1 MRRTVLALLV
11 AVGGCQG
18 ASTPQEAVLTWVP
31 TAMRTAGMTA
41 PASTD
46 PNTACLIAGAS
57 LETVIHVSHSP
68 VTVILVAFTP
78 TPATVPS
85 FELRV
90 GERLVATDVI
100 STVAPKVL
108 AYNVSPARGEHVLRV
123 STPGNSP
130 GVLCV
135 QSVALTQR

>member
-11 AVGGCQG
+11 VLGGCQN
-18 ASTPQEAVLTWVP
+18 ASPPHEAVLSWVP
-31 TAMRTAGMTA
+31 TAMRITGLVA
-41 PASTD
+41 PASND

-57 LETVIHVSHSP
+57 LEATIHVSRAP

-90 GERLVATDVI
+90 GDRLVATDAI
-100 STVAPKVL
+100 PTVAPKVL
-108 AYNVSPARGEHVLRV
+108 AYNVSPERGEHVLRV
-123 STPGNSP
+123 GTPGNSP
-130 GVLCV
+130 GVLCI